1 MFIKRVY
8 RRIRN
13 WFKGSIQRKFIFWSI
28 GFWIISVSI
37 LSMSFLLTGQS
48 EILSDIRNR
57 NIQVA
62 SIISRD
68 INYRISGIL
77 SDIRLFSRHL
87 ESMGSNMT
95 NQVSALV
102 TFRLSSPQR
111 YQALY
116 YLDEYYNPL
125 ISLDDSTD
133 LLLSPTITEQLI
145 FRPPVT
151 VDTEI
156 LAAAQSTLGK
166 DMYISGVYFY
176 GLQQFPVL
184 YVSLPVEASVDETRT
199 IVFQLDLQDIWQ
211 RINLSTVGESGFAYA
226 ATGNGMIIAHPDLEQ
241 LGHTLPVE
249 LNNVLM
255 GYEGFTEYFDSQR
268 DRNIYAAYSPVGGPT
283 NWAIIVEQDKFE
295 ANAPVLRTTIIIIIV
310 WAALATI
317 GTVGILIM
325 IQNFMRPILQLTNTT
340 REIERTGQLTKTSM
354 EDRSDEFGQLSQS
367 FDEMI
372 NRLQSMEGR
381 LATVAAEE
389 RNRLARDLHDAV
401 SQTLFSA
408 SLIAE
413 VLPTLWEKDPTKAKA
428 RLEEVRQL
436 TRGALAEMRTLL
448 LELRPSALIEA
459 ELPHLLEQLAEAI
472 TSRARIPVVVT
483 STGECI
489 LPDDAKVA
497 FYRIAQEALNNVAKH
512 SEATEVM
519 VRLLC
524 EKNKVTLN
532 IKDNGVGFDT
542 DNISPES
549 LGVGIM
555 HERADDIKALLTIRS
570 GVGEGTEIIV
580 IWNSRSEEEIL

>member
-1 MFIKRVY
+1 VYISSIY

-13 WFKGSIQRKFIFWSI
+13 WLRESVQRKLFFWSI

-37 LSMSFLLTGQS
+37 LSMSFLWTSQS

-87 ESMGSNMT
+87 ESMGSNLT
-95 NQVSALV
+95 SQTSALV

-111 YQALY
+111 YHALY
-116 YLDEYYNPL
+116 CFDENYKLL
-125 ISLDDSTD
+125 IQLEDPADV
-133 LLLSPTITEQLI
+133 LLSTNITEQILN
-145 FRPPVT
+145 RPSIPI
-151 VDTEI
+151 DTEI
-156 LAAAQSTLGK
+156 LNAAQSTYGK
-166 DMYISGVYFY
+166 DMYISGVYLH
-176 GLQQFPVL
+176 GLEHLPVL
-184 YVSLPVEASVDETRT
+184 YVSLPLKVSSEQTRI
-199 IVFQLDLQDIWQ
+199 IVFQLDIQDIWQ

-226 ATGNGMIIAHPDLEQ
+226 VTGNGMIIAHPDLEQ
-241 LGHTLPVE
+241 LGHFLPSE
-249 LNNVLM
+249 LNNVLI
-255 GYEGFTEYFDSQR
+255 GYEGFTEYFDSEKE
-268 DRNIYAAYSPVGGPT
+268 RNVYAAYSPVGSPT
-283 NWAIIVEQDKFE
+283 NWGIIVEQDKFE
-295 ANAPVLRTTIIIIIV
+295 ANAPVVRTTLIIIIV

-317 GTVGILIM
+317 GTIGILIM
-325 IQNFMRPILQLTNTT
+325 MQNFMRPILQLTNTT
-340 REIERTGQLTKTSM
+340 RAIERTGELTKTSM
-354 EDRSDEFGQLSQS
+354 EDRSDEFGQLSLS

-372 NRLQSMEGR
+372 DRLQSMEGR

-413 VLPTLWEKDPTKAKA
+413 VIPTLWEKDPEKGRV

-459 ELPHLLEQLAEAI
+459 ELSHLLEQLAEAI
-472 TSRARIPVVVT
+472 TGRTRIPIVVT
-483 STGECI
+483 TIGNCV
-489 LPDDAKVA
+489 LPDDTKVG

-512 SEATEVM
+512 SDATEALVS
-519 VRLLC
+519 LIC
-524 EKNKVTLN
+524 DKEKVTLK
-532 IKDNGVGFDT
+532 IKDNGVGFNT
-542 DNISPES
+542 DKISPES

-555 HERADDIKALLTIRS
+555 QERAEDMRASLSINSHA
-570 GVGEGTEIIV
+570 GEGTEIV
-580 IWNSRSEEEIL
+580 VVWDNRSEEEIL

>member
-1 MFIKRVY
+1 MYISRVY
-8 RRIRN
+8 RRVRN
-13 WFKGSIQRKFIFWSI
+13 WLRESVQRKLIFWSI
-28 GFWIISVSI
+28 GFWIVSVSI
-37 LSMSFLLTGQS
+37 LSISFLWTSQS

-87 ESMGSNMT
+87 EAIGSNLA
-95 NQVSALV
+95 NQASALV

-111 YQALY
+111 YHALY
-116 YLDEYYNPL
+116 YFDEDYKL
-125 ISLDDSTD
+125 IIHMEDPADV
-133 LLLSPTITEQLI
+133 LLSSNITEQI
-145 FRPPVT
+145 ISRPSIPI
-151 VDTEI
+151 DTEI
-156 LAAAQSTLGK
+156 LAAAQSTYGR
-166 DMYISGVYFY
+166 DIYISDVHLH
-176 GLQQFPVL
+176 GLDRLPVL
-184 YVSLPVEASVDETRT
+184 YVSLPLEFPSEQTRT
-199 IVFQLDLQDIWQ
+199 IVFQLDIQDIWQ

-226 ATGNGMIIAHPDLEQ
+226 VTRNGMIIAHPDLGQ
-241 LGHTLPVE
+241 LGHTLPLE
-249 LNNVLM
+249 LNNVLI
-255 GYEGFTEYFDSQR
+255 GYEGFTEYYDNQKE
-268 DRNIYAAYSPVGGPT
+268 RNIYAAYSPVGNPT
-283 NWAIIVEQDKFE
+283 DWGIIVEQDKFE
-295 ANAPVLRTTIIIIIV
+295 ANAPVVRTTLVIIIV

-325 IQNFMRPILQLTNTT
+325 MQNFMRPILQLTNTT
-340 REIERTGQLTKTSM
+340 RTIERTGELSKTSM
-354 EDRSDEFGQLSQS
+354 ENRSDEFGQLSQS

-372 NRLQSMEGR
+372 DRLQNMEGR

-413 VLPTLWEKDPTKAKA
+413 VLPTLWEKDPEKGKV

-459 ELPHLLEQLAEAI
+459 DLPHLLEQLAEAI
-472 TSRARIPVVVT
+472 TGRTRIPVVVT
-483 STGECI
+483 SIGDCL
-489 LPDDAKVA
+489 LPDDAKVG

-519 VRLLC
+519 VSLIC
-524 EKNKVTLN
+524 EKIKVTLQ
-532 IKDNGVGFDT
+532 IKDNGIGYDI
-542 DNISPES
+542 DKISHES

-555 HERADDIKALLTIRS
+555 QERAEDINALLTIHS
-570 GVGEGTEIIV
+570 QVGEGTEISV
-580 IWNSRSEEEIL
+580 VWENRAEEEIR

>member
-1 MFIKRVY
+1 MFINRVY

-13 WFKGSIQRKFIFWSI
+13 WLRESVQHKLIFWSI

-37 LSMSFLLTGQS
+37 LSMSFLWTGQS
-48 EILSDIRNR
+48 EIFSDIRSR

-68 INYRISGIL
+68 VNYRISGIL

-87 ESMGSNMT
+87 ESIGSNLISQT
-95 NQVSALV
+95 SALL
-102 TFRLSSPQR
+102 TFRLSSPHR
-111 YQALY
+111 YRALY
-116 YLDEYYNPL
+116 YFDENYNLL
-125 ISLDDSTD
+125 IHMEDPAGA
-133 LLLSPTITEQLI
+133 LLSSNITEQI
-145 FRPPVT
+145 ISRPPISL
-151 VDTEI
+151 DTEI
-156 LAAAQSTLGK
+156 LTAALSTYGK
-166 DMYISGVYFY
+166 DMYISDVHLY
-176 GLQQFPVL
+176 GLEHLPVL
-184 YVSLPVEASVDETRT
+184 YVSLPLEVPSEGTRT
-199 IVFQLDLQDIWQ
+199 LVFQIDIQDIWQ

-226 ATGNGMIIAHPDLEQ
+226 VTRNGMVIAHPNLEQ
-241 LGHTLPVE
+241 LGQTLPSE

-255 GYEGFTEYFDSQR
+255 GYEGFTEYFDSQKE
-268 DRNIYAAYSPVGGPT
+268 RNVYAAYSPVGSPT
-283 NWAIIVEQDKFE
+283 NWRIIVEQDKFE

-310 WAALATI
+310 WAGLATI

-325 IQNFMRPILQLTNTT
+325 MQNFMRPILQLTNTT
-340 REIERTGQLTKTSM
+340 RVIERTGELTKTSL

-367 FDEMI
+367 FDDMI
-372 NRLQSMEGR
+372 DRLQSMEGR

-413 VLPTLWEKDPTKAKA
+413 VLPTLWKKDPEKGKE

-472 TSRARIPVVVT
+472 TGRTRIPVIVT
-483 STGECI
+483 SIGDYL
-489 LPDDAKVA
+489 LPDESKVG

-519 VRLLC
+519 VSLIC
-524 EKNKVTLN
+524 DKEKVTLK

-542 DNISPES
+542 GNVSPES
-549 LGVGIM
+549 LGISIM
-555 HERADDIKALLTIRS
+555 QERAEDIKASLTIHS
-570 GVGEGTEIIV
+570 QIGEGTEIV
-580 IWNSRSEEEIL
+580 VVWKNRSEEEIL